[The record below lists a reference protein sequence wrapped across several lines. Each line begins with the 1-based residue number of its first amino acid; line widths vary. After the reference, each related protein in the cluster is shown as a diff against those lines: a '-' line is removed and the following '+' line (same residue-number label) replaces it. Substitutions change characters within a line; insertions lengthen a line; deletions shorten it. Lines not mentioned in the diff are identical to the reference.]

1 MRGRTAS
8 SAGHTRDWLTIHEAS
23 AIVGVSTATLRRW
36 CDAGDVHA
44 FTTPGGHR
52 RFARTALI
60 GMLPAASR
68 IRPTM
73 IGLGQTADSI
83 TRAYRR
89 EACPAVA
96 WPAAIEGLAPAARE
110 PYRECGRAIVDALA
124 GYLDAAGAPEAA
136 PRLAIA
142 KSAAARHGQ
151 LAASHGVTLGETV
164 ELFLRLRAPFLH
176 ELGAV
181 ARRKG
186 LDTTSAMDLLEAATD
201 VIDSLVPSLIAGHQA
216 GPGEPAPAAPTTAS
230 TVPTTGRSGRPT
242 GPRNRR
248 SGRFPG
254 RDRSAIVPPGSPT
267 AREEVRVKRS
277 SAASLRT
284 NRVTTE

>member
-1 MRGRTAS
+1 MRSERS
-8 SAGHTRDWLTIHEAS
+8 REWLKIHEAS
-23 AIVGVSTATLRRW
+23 AMIGVSTATLRRW
-36 CDAGDVHA
+36 CDAGDVRA

-52 RFARTALI
+52 RFARTAIL

-73 IGLGQTADSI
+73 VGLGQTAESI

-89 EACPAVA
+89 EACPSTI
-96 WPAAIEGLAPAARE
+96 WPPAIEALGPSARE
-110 PYRECGRAIVDALA
+110 PFRECGRAIVGALA
-124 GYLDAAGAPEAA
+124 GYLDAARSCEAA
-136 PRLAIA
+136 PRLAVA
-142 KSAAARHGQ
+142 KSAAARHGL
-151 LAASHGVTLGETV
+151 LAATHGVTLGDTV

-186 LDTTSAMDLLEAATD
+186 LDTTAAMDLLEAATD
-201 VIDSLVPSLIAGHQA
+201 AIDGLMPSLMTGHAAGTEA
-216 GPGEPAPAAPTTAS
+216 GDGGDDPRAARDDGP
-230 TVPTTGRSGRPT
+230 SGGPT

-248 SGRFPG
+248 SGRSPR
-254 RDRSAIVPPGSPT
+254 RDPSAIVHPGSST
-267 AREEVRVKRS
+267 AHEEVRVKRS

-284 NRVTTE
+284 NKVTTE

>member
-1 MRGRTAS
+1 MRARTAS
-8 SAGHTRDWLTIHEAS
+8 GAGQSREWLTIHEAS

-52 RFARTALI
+52 RFARAAVI
-60 GMLPAASR
+60 GMLPLASR

-73 IGLGQTADSI
+73 IGLGQTAESI

-89 EACPAVA
+89 AACPAVA
-96 WPAAIEGLAPAARE
+96 WPAQIEALAPAARE
-110 PYRECGRAIVDALA
+110 PFRECGRAIVGALA
-124 GYLDAAGAPEAA
+124 GYLDAAGTPEAA

-151 LAASHGVTLGETV
+151 LAATHGITLGETV

-176 ELGAV
+176 ELSAV
-181 ARRKG
+181 ARRKA
-186 LDTTSAMDLLEAATD
+186 LDTTSAMDFLEAATD
-201 VIDSLVPSLIAGHQA
+201 VIDSLMPSLIAGYQA
-216 GPGEPAPAAPTTAS
+216 GPGALAA
-230 TVPTTGRSGRPT
+230 TVPTTEATTPMTGRSGRPT

-248 SGRFPG
+248 SGRSPV
-254 RDRSAIVPPGSPT
+254 RDRSAIVPPGSST

-284 NRVTTE
+284 NKVTTE

>member
-1 MRGRTAS
+1 
-8 SAGHTRDWLTIHEAS
+8 
-23 AIVGVSTATLRRW
+23 
-36 CDAGDVHA
+36 
-44 FTTPGGHR
+44 
-52 RFARTALI
+52 
-60 GMLPAASR
+60 
-68 IRPTM
+68 M
-73 IGLGQTADSI
+73 IGLGQTAESI

-89 EACPAVA
+89 EACPAVT
-96 WPAAIEGLAPAARE
+96 WPAVIEALAPAARE
-110 PYRECGRAIVDALA
+110 PYRECGRAIVGALA

-151 LAASHGVTLGETV
+151 LAATHGVTLGDTV
-164 ELFLRLRAPFLH
+164 ALFLRLRAPFLH
-176 ELGAV
+176 ELSAV

-186 LDTTSAMDLLEAATD
+186 LDTTSAMDFLEAAND
-201 VIDSLVPSLIAGHQA
+201 VIDSLVPSLIAGYQA
-216 GPGEPAPAAPTTAS
+216 GPDELTPAAPTTAS
-230 TVPTTGRSGRPT
+230 MTAATCRSSRPS

-248 SGRFPG
+248 SGRFPE
-254 RDRSAIVPPGSPT
+254 RDRSAIVPPGSST

>member
-1 MRGRTAS
+1 
-8 SAGHTRDWLTIHEAS
+8 
-23 AIVGVSTATLRRW
+23 VGVSTATLRRW

-60 GMLPAASR
+60 GMLPPASR

-73 IGLGQTADSI
+73 IGLGQTAESI
-83 TRAYRR
+83 TRVYRR
-89 EACPAVA
+89 EACPSMV
-96 WPAAIEGLAPAARE
+96 WPAAIEALTPPARE
-110 PYRECGRAIVDALA
+110 LYRECGRAIVGALA
-124 GYLDAAGAPEAA
+124 GYLDAAGTPEAA
-136 PRLAIA
+136 RRLAIA

-151 LAASHGVTLGETV
+151 LAATDGVSLGDTV
-164 ELFLRLRAPFLH
+164 ELFLLLRAPFLH

-181 ARRKG
+181 ARRKA
-186 LDTTSAMDLLEAATD
+186 LDTTSAMDFLEAATD
-201 VIDSLVPSLIAGHQA
+201 TIDGLMPSLIAGHQA
-216 GPGEPAPAAPTTAS
+216 GTGALAPTDPATSS
-230 TVPTTGRSGRPT
+230 TTVMTSRSGRPT

-248 SGRFPG
+248 SGRFPE
-254 RDRSAIVPPGSPT
+254 RDRSAIVPPGSST

-284 NRVTTE
+284 NKVTTE